1 MENQKTTRIKHPVMT
16 RNEVSL
22 HFAIFTE
29 RIFPRIAP
37 TDEKRRRS
45 DEVAFEV
52 WKNSFE

>member
-1 MENQKTTRIKHPVMT
+1 MTINPPVMM
-16 RNEVSL
+16 RNDLSR

-45 DEVAFEV
+45 DETAFEV